1 MICVCFDRITKR
13 KDEVVK
19 RRQNVK
25 QLAAERR
32 KALLQSQLLQDFK
45 RDILEVNESRN
56 DIILVQTSEQTIVLL
71 KQRVVIG
78 PNI

>member
-56 DIILVQTSEQTIVLL
+56 DFIVVQTSEQTIVLL

-78 PNI
+78 PNT